1 MNGLSRF
8 AAFAAAL
15 VVGLAGQPGF
25 AQASDY
31 QIAPQDILIIDVV
44 GEKDLGREVRVSSTG
59 TITFT
64 WLSNVEVKGKTIG
77 EVEQLLRDL
86 LDRDYLVEPTV
97 QVSIKEYR
105 IREVNV
111 LGPVGRPGSL
121 VLPGEQKLTI
131 VDAIGRAG
139 GFTKLAN
146 ENKIKFTRGGKT
158 ETFSFE
164 ELKKQTDTAKTIYL
178 ETGDVIEVV
187 ERIF

>member
-1 MNGLSRF
+1 M
-8 AAFAAAL
+8 AAV
-15 VVGLAGQPGF
+15 VVGGASNKNL

-31 QIAPQDILIIDVV
+31 QISPQDILVIDVV
-44 GEKDLGREVRVSSTG
+44 GEKDLGRDVRVSSSG
-59 TITFT
+59 TISFA
-64 WLSNVEVKGKTIG
+64 WLSNVEVKGKTVA

-105 IREVNV
+105 VREVNV
-111 LGPVGRPGSL
+111 LGPVNKPGSL
-121 VLPGEQKLTI
+121 LLPGEQKLTI
-131 VDAIGRAG
+131 VEAIGRAG

-146 ENKIKFTRGGKT
+146 ENKIRFTRNGKV
-158 ETFSFE
+158 ETFSFD
-164 ELKKQTDTAKTIYL
+164 ELKKQTDPSKTIYL